1 MHAEVRGERMGI
13 NALYHAGPRDQ
24 TWVVG
29 LGGDTCLASLS
40 HLTCSGKTRATKA
53 DNLKRSLVNGREY
66 GQEESEQS
74 LLELQATERRQ
85 D

>member
-1 MHAEVRGERMGI
+1 MSITACMQRSEE
-13 NALYHAGPRDQ
+13 NAWESMLFHHAGPRDQ

-29 LGGDTCLASLS
+29 LGDTCLASLS
-40 HLTCSGKTRATKA
+40 HLRTTKV